1 LLDASALYE
10 PVTSAHLDSIAAI
23 QPLSVYIFQDK
34 KVFDKKE
41 AREGFK
47 QADQVLN
54 LKFVDENE
62 GQGGGKGGKGGK
74 GDRRQGGKGD
84 RRQGGKGGF
93 QAPRESSGAKA
104 NIDLSN
110 EGAFPTLGA

>member
-1 LLDASALYE
+1 MT
-10 PVTSAHLDSIAAI
+10 PAHLDSIAAI
-23 QPLSVYIFQDK
+23 QPLTLYIFQDK

-41 AREGFK
+41 AREGYK

-84 RRQGGKGGF
+84 RRQGGKGV
-93 QAPRESSGAKA
+93 QAPRDNQSSGGKA

-110 EGAFPTLGA
+110 DMAFPTLGA